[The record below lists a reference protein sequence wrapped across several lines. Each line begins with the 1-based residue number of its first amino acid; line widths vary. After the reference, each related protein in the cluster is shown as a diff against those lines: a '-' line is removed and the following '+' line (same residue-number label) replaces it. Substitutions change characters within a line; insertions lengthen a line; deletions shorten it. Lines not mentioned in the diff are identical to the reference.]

1 MRIFLFSIPSFC
13 KTRIVGRVAQEN
25 ERLRVA
31 LEIESKARI
40 AAEQMSAVLVA
51 RLESM
56 TERATKAETKVEQLE
71 QQHRELY
78 KRIV

>member
-1 MRIFLFSIPSFC
+1 M
-13 KTRIVGRVAQEN
+13 AQN
-25 ERLRVA
+25 SPIRDA

-40 AAEQMSAVLVA
+40 AAEQMSIVLVA

-56 TERATKAETKVEQLE
+56 TERATRAETKVEQLE

-78 KRIV
+78 KKIV

>member
-1 MRIFLFSIPSFC
+1 M
-13 KTRIVGRVAQEN
+13 AQN
-25 ERLRVA
+25 SPIRVA

-40 AAEQMSAVLVA
+40 AAEKMSTVLVA

>member
-1 MRIFLFSIPSFC
+1 MRMFAGLMDYVCRPLHI
-13 KTRIVGRVAQEN
+13 
-25 ERLRVA
+25 RVA

-40 AAEQMSAVLVA
+40 AAEQMSTVLVA